1 MNTLFSREDKIQKKR
16 MEPATALVQ
25 EMDGGGEGRVGDEAD
40 RQR

>member
-1 MNTLFSREDKIQKKR
+1 MEKKR
-16 MEPATALVQ
+16 MEPAMAFVQ